1 MANKLKM
8 DDVTRR
14 RLQGIN
20 PFNIDA
26 KIEFTPQVYKVKDE
40 RNGKGKGKNNPVLY
54 AIEKKYWPVFLI
66 RPLNPTEKLECGKIV
81 DQMTGKDSADI
92 VSDEELLEWA
102 RKVLVGWK
110 NLIDIATMEPIKFE
124 PDPSGG
130 AKQNLV
136 QSIPAHIQTAI
147 VLFVFN
153 LSGVTFLP
161 QLGLD

>member
-1 MANKLKM
+1 MAGKLKM
-8 DDVTRR
+8 DEVTRK

-26 KIEFTPQVYKVKDE
+26 KIEFTPQVYKVKSE
-40 RNGKGKGKNNPVLY
+40 KNGKGKGKNNPPIY
-54 AIEKKYWPVFLI
+54 AIEKKYWPVFNI

-81 DQMTGKDSADI
+81 DQMTGKDDGDI

-102 RKVLVGWK
+102 RKVIVGWK
-110 NLIDIATMEPIKFE
+110 NLLDLATLEPIKYE
-124 PDPSGG
+124 ADPGGG
-130 AKQNLV
+130 AKHSLV
-136 QSIPAHIQTAI
+136 QAIPAHIQTAI

>member
-1 MANKLKM
+1 MAAKLKM
-8 DDVTRR
+8 DEVTRK

-20 PFNIDA
+20 PFNIDS
-26 KIEFTPQVYKVKDE
+26 KIEFTPSVYKVKAE
-40 RNGKGKGKNNPVLY
+40 GKANGKGKNNPPVY

-81 DQMTGKDSADI
+81 DSMTGKDTADI
-92 VSDEELLEWA
+92 VSDEELLTWA

-110 NLIDIATMEPIKFE
+110 NLLDLSNLEPIKFE
-124 PDPSGG
+124 ADPGGG
-130 AKQNLV
+130 AKESLV
-136 QSIPAHIQTAI
+136 QALPAHIQTQI